1 MDKSRWISLSIAG
14 IYVLVLISGLV
25 FSGDIH
31 NLPNETLVR
40 GAIGAIFWLVISLG
54 LIWYGDELG
63 EGLVG
68 AYYGLVSEKSPGWAI
83 QLMGWIFL
91 LIPTGIFLWYILSK
105 NKY

>member
-14 IYVLVLISGLV
+14 IYVLIFISGLV

-31 NLPNETLVR
+31 DMSNEALAK
-40 GAIGAIFWLVISLG
+40 GAVGIIFWLALSLG
-54 LIWYGDELG
+54 CIWYGDELG

-68 AYYGLVSEKSPGWAI
+68 AYYGIVSETSPGWAV

-91 LIPTGIFLWYILSK
+91 LIPAGIFLWYLFL
-105 NKY
+105 